1 MLGSVRPM
9 VGGIALVNYTA
20 LCYFYS
26 MKIRFCFSILVG
38 FWLSCF
44 QAVNAS
50 VIDNNDPNP
59 MIVGKAFGFM
69 LFGND
74 GFMTPGIENLAVD
87 GCKVSYETD
96 GGLYSHA
103 IQRIYVSYD
112 LNKANWRSAVY
123 QPDYYNDIVRFEI
136 FGETGLREIRY
147 DHTFDNE
154 DELRMGVAFLGL
166 SVGPQSDIKIQLPNY
181 MTKERYDR
189 AYLDLTAQCPGSQG
203 GY

>member
-1 MLGSVRPM
+1 MRLY
-9 VGGIALVNYTA
+9 IAA
-20 LCYFYS
+20 L
-26 MKIRFCFSILVG
+26 LA
-38 FWLSCF
+38 FWLHNT
-44 QAVNAS
+44 QAPTAS
-50 VIDNNDPNP
+50 VIDDSGPNP
-59 MIVGKAFGFM
+59 LVVGKAFGFM

-74 GFMTPGIENLAVD
+74 GFMKPDIENLSVE
-87 GCKVSYETD
+87 GCKVSFETD

-103 IQRIYVSYD
+103 IQRLYIAYD

-123 QPDYYNDIVRFEI
+123 QPDYVNDVVRFEI
-136 FGETGLREIRY
+136 YGESGLREIRY
-147 DHTFDNE
+147 DHKFENE

-189 AYLDLTAQCPGSQG
+189 AIRDLVKQCPGSQG

>member
-1 MLGSVRPM
+1 
-9 VGGIALVNYTA
+9 
-20 LCYFYS
+20 
-26 MKIRFCFSILVG
+26 MKLRLCFSILVG
-38 FWLSCF
+38 FWLSYF
-44 QAVNAS
+44 QAVYAS
-50 VIDNNDPNP
+50 VIDNNCPNP
-59 MIVGKAFGFM
+59 MVIAKAFGFM

-74 GFMTPGIENLAVD
+74 GFMMPGIDNLAVD
-87 GCKVSYETD
+87 GCNVSFETD

-136 FGETGLREIRY
+136 YGETGLREIRY
-147 DHTFDNE
+147 DHTFETE
-154 DELRMGVAFLGL
+154 DELRIAVGFLGL
-166 SVGPQSDIKIQLPNY
+166 NIGPQKDIKIQLPNY

-189 AYLDLTAQCPGSQG
+189 AYLDLTEQCPGSSG

>member
-1 MLGSVRPM
+1 
-9 VGGIALVNYTA
+9 
-20 LCYFYS
+20 
-26 MKIRFCFSILVG
+26 MKLSLYFSILVG

-50 VIDNNDPNP
+50 VIDENGPNP

-96 GGLYSHA
+96 GGLYSHCNTKDF
-103 IQRIYVSYD
+103 VSYD

-123 QPDYYNDIVRFEI
+123 QPDYYNDIVWFEI
-136 FGETGLREIRY
+136 YGETGLREVRY
-147 DHTFDNE
+147 DHTFENE
-154 DELRMGVAFLGL
+154 NDLRIGVGFLGL
-166 SVGPQSDIKIQLPNY
+166 SVNISSKRYQNSATKLHDKRTIRPCLPG
-181 MTKERYDR
+181 
-189 AYLDLTAQCPGSQG
+189 LDSTMHREIPADETNIPTRLIRRK
-203 GY
+203 Y

>member
-1 MLGSVRPM
+1 M
-9 VGGIALVNYTA
+9 
-20 LCYFYS
+20 
-26 MKIRFCFSILVG
+26 LVG

-50 VIDNNDPNP
+50 VIDENGPNP
-59 MIVGKAFGFM
+59 MIVAKAFGFM

-87 GCKVSYETD
+87 GCKVSYETN

-123 QPDYYNDIVRFEI
+123 QPDYYNDIVWFEI
-136 FGETGLREIRY
+136 YGEMGLREMRY
-147 DHTFDNE
+147 DHTFENE
-154 DELRMGVAFLGL
+154 DELRIGVGFLGL
-166 SVGPQSDIKIQLPNY
+166 SVGPQKDIKIQLPNY

-189 AYLDLTAQCPGSQG
+189 AYLDLTAQCPGISG